1 MILPMA
7 SAHLNLAMSVSAC
20 WYNVHEQCRRG
31 ALDSLHRSLADTQVD
46 KSLKSVTHGQC
57 DKTQTFD
64 YLPSCSRNIRRILVT
79 AVNAPLR
86 LEAKTI
92 VKI

>member
-1 MILPMA
+1 
-7 SAHLNLAMSVSAC
+7 V
-20 WYNVHEQCRRG
+20 
-31 ALDSLHRSLADTQVD
+31 DSLHRSLAHTQLD

-57 DKTQTFD
+57 DKAQKYD
-64 YLPSCSRNIRRILVT
+64 YLPSRGWNVRRMLVT